1 MKIKHVAS
9 LQSDTLATTI
19 GERAPELCARAKT
32 LEEAGKF
39 EDARLVLSEFWQRI
53 GERPKLDG
61 LDRPV
66 RAELLLRVGAL
77 SGWIGS
83 ANQIPGAQEIAK
95 DLISESAAIF
105 EELRMTERVAE
116 ARVDLGTCYWR
127 EGSLDEARITF
138 DDALHLLGD
147 IRSEQRLRALL
158 NKAIVE
164 HVSSRLKEAVKI
176 LVESESLFETSGNQ
190 MLRGKFHNEFA
201 TVLKHVGLV
210 EGREDYIDRALM
222 QYTAASIEFEKVG
235 HERLLAGVENN
246 LGLMFIHLERF
257 EEAHAHLDRA
267 LSVATKSDKGRR
279 AQFEDTRARVFL
291 AEGKLE
297 QADRVAASAVK
308 GFREGDEQGH
318 LTAALTTHATILAK
332 LGRHREA
339 LAMLNEAVRV
349 ATQVGDPE
357 DAGIASIT
365 IIEELSS
372 VLSPAEL
379 QNHYRNAESSLR
391 HSQHAAIRSRLGGC
405 ARTLLANEVRTSSTP
420 PLDGSAPAG
429 SSSDSSLEEQV
440 LRYEGELIRS
450 ALQASDGSVTRAARL
465 LGVTHQGLA
474 FILNGRQ
481 KNLLS
486 SRKPAKPRRRSI
498 IRYH

>member
-1 MKIKHVAS
+1 MKMERVDL
-9 LQSDTLATTI
+9 LQAEAPVTSVSD
-19 GERAPELCARAKT
+19 RAQELCARAKA

-39 EDARLVLSEFWQRI
+39 EEARLILNEFWQRI
-53 GERPKLDG
+53 GERPKLDD

-83 ANQIPGAQEIAK
+83 TNQIPGAQEIAK
-95 DLISESAAIF
+95 DLISESSAIF
-105 EELRMTERVAE
+105 QELKMTERVAE

-127 EGSLDEARITF
+127 EGSLDEARISF
-138 DDALHLLGD
+138 DDALQLLGD
-147 IRSEQRLRALL
+147 MESEQRLRALL

-164 HVSSRLKEAVKI
+164 QVSSRLKEALKI
-176 LVESESLFETSGNQ
+176 LAQSESLFENSSNQ

-201 TVLKHVGLV
+201 TVLKNLGLA
-210 EGREDYIDRALM
+210 EGREDYIDRSLM
-222 QYTAASIEFEKVG
+222 QYTAASIEFEQVG
-235 HERLLAGVENN
+235 HARLLSGVENN
-246 LGLMFIHLERF
+246 LAGMFAHLGRF
-257 EEAHAHLDRA
+257 EEAHFHVNRA
-267 LSVATKSDKGRR
+267 VAVITKSDKGRR

-291 AEGKLE
+291 AQGKLKE
-297 QADRVAASAVK
+297 AEKISASAVK

-318 LTAALTTHATILAK
+318 LAAALTTHATIHAR
-332 LGRHREA
+332 LGRKSEA
-339 LAMLNEAVRV
+339 LAMLSEAVSV
-349 ATQVGDPE
+349 ATQAGVPE
-357 DAGIASIT
+357 NAGIASLT
-365 IIEELSS
+365 LVEELSS
-372 VLSPAEL
+372 ILSPAEL
-379 QNHYRNAESSLR
+379 QDHYRRAESSLK
-391 HSQHAAIRSRLGGC
+391 HSQHATVRSRLGEC
-405 ARTLLANEVRTSSTP
+405 ARKILANEARASSITQSEGAAP
-420 PLDGSAPAG
+420 TVTGST
-429 SSSDSSLEEQV
+429 LEEQV
-440 LRYEGELIRS
+440 LRYEGELIKR

>member
-1 MKIKHVAS
+1 MKISQATL
-9 LQSDTLATTI
+9 LQSDTPAATI
-19 GERAPELCARAKT
+19 GERARELCAQAKV

-61 LDRPV
+61 LDLPA

-83 ANQIPGAQEIAK
+83 ASQIPGAQEIAK
-95 DLISESAAIF
+95 DLISESSAIF
-105 EELRMTERVAE
+105 EKLKLAEKVAE

-138 DDALHLLGD
+138 DDALQLLGD
-147 IRSEQRLRALL
+147 VESEQRLRALL

-164 HVSSRLKEAVKI
+164 QVSSRSKEALRI
-176 LVESESLFETSGNQ
+176 LAESESLFENSGSQ

-201 TVLKHVGLV
+201 TVLKNLGLA
-210 EGREDYIDRALM
+210 ERREDYVDRALM
-222 QYTAASIEFEKVG
+222 QYTAASIDFENLG

-246 LGLMFIHLERF
+246 LGSMFAHLGRF

-267 LSVATKSDKGRR
+267 LSVAIKSDKGRQ

-291 AEGKLE
+291 AQGKLD
-297 QADRVAASAVK
+297 QAEKVAASAVK
-308 GFREGDEQGH
+308 RFREGDEQSH
-318 LTAALTTHATILAK
+318 LAAALTTHATILAR
-332 LGRHREA
+332 LGRHPDA
-339 LAMLNEAVRV
+339 LAMLDEAGAV
-349 ATQVGDPE
+349 AAQVGDLE
-357 DAGIASIT
+357 TQGIASMT
-365 IIEELSS
+365 VVEELSS
-372 VLSPAEL
+372 VLSPADL
-379 QNHYRNAESSLR
+379 QDHYLSAESVLK
-391 HSQHAAIRSRLGGC
+391 HSQHAAIRFRLGEC
-405 ARTLLANEVRTSSTP
+405 ARTLLANETPTSS
-420 PLDGSAPAG
+420 AAAFEG
-429 SSSDSSLEEQV
+429 SSPEGISHDTSLEEQV
-440 LRYEGELIRS
+440 LRYEGELIRH
-450 ALQASDGSVTRAARL
+450 ALQVSDGSVTRAARL